1 MVQGYSIT
9 LLDEIWTILEVVGL
23 PFGDLTVNLLNV
35 LEFHLFLEYMS
46 ISKYLQFMALY
57 SQFKDE
63 AIDSAVLTHAH

>member
-9 LLDEIWTILEVVGL
+9 LLDEIETILEVVAL

-46 ISKYLQFMALY
+46 ISKY
-57 SQFKDE
+57 
-63 AIDSAVLTHAH
+63 